1 MSGSGVAVLRPLLAQ
16 MVPPIVLSVFED
28 SEGDRVRCMERA
40 VLLRWL
46 TGSLR
51 GNSPDLHFAPLLR
64 PQTTRGLPG
73 ASRLA
78 AAERAAAI
86 VNYNYD
92 LNLVAVDSEL
102 LKGKEHVL
110 GRDFG
115 NVDSDSLERGK
126 ARLVE
131 GLEKESWFPMCSVC
145 KKEVTALKRCARCRA
160 VEYCGATC
168 QVQDCH

>member
-1 MSGSGVAVLRPLLAQ
+1 MVHGTGRAAAVPNPVAA
-16 MVPPIVLSVFED
+16 
-28 SEGDRVRCMERA
+28 
-40 VLLRWL
+40 
-46 TGSLR
+46 

-64 PQTTRGLPG
+64 PKTTGGLPG

-78 AAERAAAI
+78 AAERAAAM

-102 LKGKEHVL
+102 LKGRERVL

-115 NVDSDSLERGK
+115 NVDADSLETRK
-126 ARLVE
+126 ERLVE
-131 GLEKESWFPMCSVC
+131 GLEKEGWFPMCSVC
-145 KKEVTALKRCARCRA
+145 KEEVTALKRCARCRA

-168 QVQDCH
+168 QVQDWPTHKKVCKGKGDKKGP